1 MTLVPSDIYDFI
13 FLHFRNIKLT
23 TKWRMI
29 DGVRTY
35 AAEATMAS
43 YLPAALVPDRRYWTD
58 MPWWVVIQGEG
69 FRTVEMGQYFR
80 AMPGDQ
86 IIVTVW
92 VAPGDD
98 DDDDDDDEDS
108 GKDTYQTLRRTFES
122 GTISAIA
129 RQEGTDR
136 SLRQEMQME
145 IEPDE
150 LLRNTP
156 EWFEKGK
163 FGIFMHWGVY
173 AVPGW
178 ARTCSLYFLRPTSY
192 GVLTAP
198 GPYAEWY
205 WYEPADF

>member
-1 MTLVPSDIYDFI
+1 
-13 FLHFRNIKLT
+13 
-23 TKWRMI
+23 
-29 DGVRTY
+29 
-35 AAEATMAS
+35 
-43 YLPAALVPDRRYWTD
+43 
-58 MPWWVVIQGEG
+58 
-69 FRTVEMGQYFR
+69 MGQYSR
-80 AMPGDQ
+80 ATPGDQ

-98 DDDDDDDEDS
+98 DDDDDDEDS
-108 GKDTYQTLRRTFES
+108 GEDTYQTLRRTFES

-136 SLRQEMQME
+136 ILRQEMQME

-173 AVPGW
+173 AAPGW
-178 ARTCSLYFLRPTSY
+178 ARACCFSFHHFCDTC
-192 GVLTAP
+192 LT
-198 GPYAEWY
+198 G
-205 WYEPADF
+205 F